1 MKYES
6 HGWLRGAAYRSS
18 RGLSPSNMCTLLVWK
33 HRHHRFGLIAAA
45 NRDEFLA
52 RPATTPTSLGDDPL
66 VVGGRDVT
74 AGGTWFAINEHG
86 IVTALTNRRG
96 AGAHDPSKR
105 SRGLIVAEIA
115 RSRSMAQ
122 AARTAE
128 RIDAA
133 EFNPF
138 VLFVG
143 DADEAFALHGGDD
156 GSRLVHIDDGAHA
169 ITNWD
174 IDASS
179 PRKAAF
185 ACEKARAFPIDGD
198 GDAGALAAQL
208 HTLLSDHGSDAD
220 DALCVHR
227 PQTGYGTRST
237 SIALVGF
244 RRGDTRLYHAEGPA
258 CASTL
263 VDVSGLLRDEPA
275 PRPSNV

>member
-1 MKYES
+1 
-6 HGWLRGAAYRSS
+6 
-18 RGLSPSNMCTLLVWK
+18 MCTLLVWK
-33 HRHHRFGLIAAA
+33 HRHNRFGLIAAA

-52 RPATTPTSLGDDPL
+52 RAATTPTSLSSDPL
-66 VVGGRDVT
+66 VVGGRDAT

-96 AGAHDPSKR
+96 AGVHDPSRR
-105 SRGLIVAEIA
+105 SRGLLVAEIA

-122 AARTAE
+122 AEKIAE
-128 RIDAA
+128 RIDPA
-133 EFNPF
+133 EYNPF

-156 GSRLVHIDDGAHA
+156 GSRLVRIDDGAHA

-174 IDASS
+174 LDASS
-179 PRKAAF
+179 PPKAAF
-185 ACEKARAFPIDGD
+185 AREAARAFPIDGD
-198 GDAGALAAQL
+198 DDAEGLAARL
-208 HTLLSDHGSDAD
+208 HELLSGHGSGAD
-220 DALCVHR
+220 EALCVHR

-237 SIALVGF
+237 SVALVGF
-244 RRGDTRLYHAEGPA
+244 RQSDTRLYHAEGPA

-263 VDVSGLLRDEPA
+263 VDISGLLRDEPA

>member
-1 MKYES
+1 
-6 HGWLRGAAYRSS
+6 
-18 RGLSPSNMCTLLVWK
+18 MCTLLVWK

-52 RPATTPTSLGDDPL
+52 RPATTPTSLARDPL

-74 AGGTWFAINEHG
+74 AGGTWFAVNEHG
-86 IVTALTNRRG
+86 VVTALTNRRG

-105 SRGLIVAEIA
+105 SRGLLVGEIA
-115 RSRSMAQ
+115 RSRSMAE
-122 AARTAE
+122 AAKTAE

-133 EFNPF
+133 EYNPF

-156 GSRLVHIDDGAHA
+156 GSRLVRIDDGAHA

-174 IDASS
+174 LDASS
-179 PRKAAF
+179 PPKAAY
-185 ACEKARAFPIDGD
+185 ACETARALPIGGD
-198 GDAGALAAQL
+198 DDADVLAARL
-208 HTLLSDHGSDAD
+208 HASLSDHGSGAD
-220 DALCVHR
+220 DGLCVHR

-244 RRGDTRLYHAEGPA
+244 RQSDARLYHAEGPP

-263 VDVSGLLRDEPA
+263 VDVSCLLRDEPA

>member
-1 MKYES
+1 
-6 HGWLRGAAYRSS
+6 
-18 RGLSPSNMCTLLVWK
+18 MCTLLLWK

-52 RPATTPTSLGDDPL
+52 RPATTPTSLCADPL

-74 AGGTWFAINEHG
+74 AGGTWFAINANG

-96 AGAHDPSKR
+96 AGVHDPSKR
-105 SRGLIVAEIA
+105 SRGVLVLEIA
-115 RSRSMAQ
+115 RSRSIAE

-138 VLFVG
+138 VLFAG

-156 GSRLVHIDDGAHA
+156 GSRLVRIDDGAHA

-174 IDASS
+174 LDAPS
-179 PRKAAF
+179 PPKAAF
-185 ACEKARAFPIDGD
+185 ALSKARAFSIDAEE
-198 GDAGALAAQL
+198 DADVLAARL
-208 HTLLSDHGSDAD
+208 HASLSDHGSGAD

-244 RRGDTRLYHAEGPA
+244 ERSDTRLYHAEGPA

-263 VDVSGLLRDEPA
+263 VDVTWLLRDEPA

>member
-1 MKYES
+1 
-6 HGWLRGAAYRSS
+6 
-18 RGLSPSNMCTLLVWK
+18 MCTLLIWK
-33 HRHHRFGLIAAA
+33 RQHPRFGLIAAA

-52 RPATTPTSLGDDPL
+52 RPATTPTSLGGDPL

-96 AGAHDPSKR
+96 AGAHDPSRR
-105 SRGLIVAEIA
+105 SRGLLVTEIA
-115 RSRSMAQ
+115 RSRSMAE
-122 AARTAE
+122 AAKIAE

-133 EFNPF
+133 VYNPF

-143 DADEAFALHGGDD
+143 DADEALALHGGDD
-156 GSRLVHIDDGAHA
+156 GSRLVRIDDGAHA

-174 IDASS
+174 LDASA
-179 PRKAAF
+179 PPKAAY
-185 ACEKARAFPIDGD
+185 AREKARALPVGGD
-198 GDAGALAAQL
+198 DDAEDLASRL
-208 HTLLSDHGSDAD
+208 HASLADHGSGAD

-244 RRGDTRLYHAEGPA
+244 WQSDTRLYHAEGPA

-275 PRPSNV
+275 P